1 MVEPLDLIGRSQ
13 TEPNTALRDLSSKLA
28 QIIDQ
33 NRGRREVADI
43 QAGASR
49 DVAAFGLGFPGAGA
63 LMGAGPELAKR
74 RISGDFAKNAPA
86 ALAAAK
92 LGAFPEILPDATVG
106 QVVSP
111 GTKALGGI
119 PLATQAAQRTGLD
132 AAKQQ
137 FETGTKRKRKRIYSI
152 DKETGKEIEIPPVV
166 GVEDVEETEK
176 RTDTRTT
183 KGGGRR
189 FNRLGRPITAPT
201 PSAAADT
208 GVDVFTATP
217 TELAAQ
223 GLVRAK
229 LRYDTKGYKKG
240 DTVVYRQLGNQM
252 GPVVAHRK
260 GKI

>member
-13 TEPNTALRDLSSKLA
+13 TEPNIALRDLSSKLA
-28 QIIDQ
+28 QILEQ
-33 NRGRREVADI
+33 NRGRRDVADI
-43 QAGASR
+43 QGATAR
-49 DVAAFGLGFPGAGA
+49 DVAAFGRNFPGASA
-63 LMGAGPELAKR
+63 FMGAGPELAQIR
-74 RISGDFAKNAPA
+74 ASEDLARNAPA

-137 FETGTKRKRKRIYSI
+137 FKTGTKRKSKEIYSLDSKGNKVI
-152 DKETGKEIEIPPVV
+152 IPPVV
-166 GVEDVEETEK
+166 GVEDVEKTEE

-189 FNRLGRPITAPT
+189 FDRLGRPITAPT

-208 GVDVFTATP
+208 GIDVFTATP

-240 DTVVYRQLGNQM
+240 DTVVYRQLGDQM

>member
-13 TEPNTALRDLSSKLA
+13 TEPNIALRDLSSKLA
-28 QIIDQ
+28 QILEQ
-33 NRGRREVADI
+33 NRGRRDVADI
-43 QAGASR
+43 QGATSR
-49 DVAAFGLGFPGAGA
+49 DVAAFNRGFPGASA
-63 LMGAGPELAKR
+63 FMGAGPELAQIR
-74 RISGDFAKNAPA
+74 ASEDLARNAPA

-137 FETGTKRKRKRIYSI
+137 FKTGTKRKSKEVFSLDPKTGERII
-152 DKETGKEIEIPPVV
+152 IPPVV
-166 GVEDVEETEK
+166 GVEDVEKTEE

-189 FNRLGRPITAPT
+189 FDRLGRPITAPT

-240 DTVVYRQLGNQM
+240 DTVVYRQLGDQM